1 MKKRNKIAPICLA
14 LSTLA
19 GFTEG
24 NWIINLVVR
33 CSTICYILAE
43 DFHKW
48 PCRIMLSSD
57 VLSRACL
64 VQCTDAISST
74 GSLHGPESVH
84 DRYKVRNSFT
94 PTCFRSSLNCVM
106 YILSPPAGLNPF
118 ACEPAYFRQCLLPN
132 DLRAP
137 MVLKGLHIYKVNL
150 IEKVS

>member
-1 MKKRNKIAPICLA
+1 MKKRKKIASICLA

-33 CSTICYILAE
+33 CFTICYILAE

-57 VLSRACL
+57 VLSRPCL

-74 GSLHGPESVH
+74 GSLHGPESDH
-84 DRYKVRNSFT
+84 DQSKVRNSFT

>member
-1 MKKRNKIAPICLA
+1 MWCVINHDIYNILIHKKVLTGMPLHLTCFLKKRKKIASICLA
-14 LSTLA
+14 LSTLT

-64 VQCTDAISST
+64 VQCTDANSST
-74 GSLHGPESVH
+74 GSLYGPESVH
-84 DRYKVRNSFT
+84 DRSKVRNSF
-94 PTCFRSSLNCVM
+94 RSIIII
-106 YILSPPAGLNPF
+106 YICPDVSIIVYQKAT
-118 ACEPAYFRQCLLPN
+118 
-132 DLRAP
+132 
-137 MVLKGLHIYKVNL
+137 IKV
-150 IEKVS
+150 VVT

>member
-1 MKKRNKIAPICLA
+1 MPPFA
-14 LSTLA
+14 LHRATLA

-64 VQCTDAISST
+64 VQCTDANSST
-74 GSLHGPESVH
+74 GSLYGPESVH
-84 DRYKVRNSFT
+84 DRSKVRNSFT

-106 YILSPPAGLNPF
+106 YILSPPAALNPF
-118 ACEPAYFRQCLLPN
+118 ACEPAYVMPCRLPN

-137 MVLKGLHIYKVNL
+137 MLLKGLHIKKVH
-150 IEKVS
+150 ISEKLS